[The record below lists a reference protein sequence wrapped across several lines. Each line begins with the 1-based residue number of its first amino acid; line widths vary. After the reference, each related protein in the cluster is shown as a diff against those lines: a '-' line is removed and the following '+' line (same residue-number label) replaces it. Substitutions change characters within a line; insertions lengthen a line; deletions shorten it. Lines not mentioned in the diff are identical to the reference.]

1 MSKGAYSV
9 HRFRRALLQYAGGR
23 LAQAAARV
31 ALVLVLV
38 RILPIADYGA
48 YMLIFG
54 TAELLLQ
61 VGSFGILPL
70 AQRYLPQMLT
80 TLPIRKLYGF
90 VAFLIAAQIAL
101 LGGIAFTLWLFWLSL
116 GPVFGM
122 SPELA
127 AATSFAA
134 WLFVII
140 PAFRFSVE
148 MLEALLAPG
157 QFARALMVFLRLTAL
172 LLLLAFTPEVG
183 LTDVLLVDIL
193 ATGSCVLLVWYAIM
207 RSLASLHSPTADGAL
222 PVREMARFARDMA
235 LVGPMS
241 ATASPGAMRLVLAN
255 ALGLAESGL
264 YAFLQTLERL
274 VSRYLPATL
283 LRNLIRP
290 ILVSRFVGEGNTRLI
305 QAGTGLLL
313 KSNLLAVI
321 GGLVVIAVCGDELV
335 AAMSGGKFVGAGLTL
350 LLLYVNMIATSQRGV
365 QEMVMQ
371 LTGHT
376 RALWITTVISPL
388 ALVVVWLFAGY
399 GLNVAVLIVTAGS
412 ITANALAAGVLRVK
426 TDWFRIDWRG
436 SLAIALP
443 GLGAAAIGIAL
454 LERLHPFIAAGV
466 ALASF
471 VLLLRL
477 GRPFR
482 SSEMGIVERVVGRRA
497 VRVVRGFSVGDA
509 DWGVASAPV
518 GRVVLSL
525 QGTRVGAAVLKPGRF
540 AIGRAIDNDLQIA
553 SRFVSRHHAQLI
565 TSDEGTVLED
575 LASTN
580 GVYLNG
586 KRARRHRLV
595 PGDVVRIG
603 MHELTYYRIGQAVPD
618 DVPRHAAGE
627 TVWGTP

>member
-207 RSLASLHSPTADGAL
+207 RSLASLHSPTAEGAL

-436 SLAIALP
+436 SLAIAVP

-482 SSEMGIVERVVGRRA
+482 SSEIGIVERVVGRRA
-497 VRVVRGFSVGDA
+497 VRVVRGFSVGDPG
-509 DWGVASAPV
+509 WGVASAPV

-575 LASTN
+575 LDSTN

-586 KRARRHRLV
+586 KRARRQRLV

-603 MHELTYYRIGQAVPD
+603 MHELTYYRIGQTAP